1 MLHPQGAVV
10 YVVGGKRQNSM
21 LGKSV
26 QEAYGGQLGLCLWR
40 RNGVME
46 ETPEHL
52 LFFCDK
58 ASQFLNSIGVH
69 LPQTGISTRDI
80 HSFLKISAVP
90 TLQHN
95 MFVTHCCRQLWKC
108 RNAFIFRNET
118 MTLRQLLLSCA
129 AEAKS
134 WKARMS
140 RRQKPIAKKW
150 CKLFEDTAQSIM

>member
-10 YVVGGKRQNSM
+10 YVIGGKRQNSM
-21 LGKSV
+21 LGKSH

-95 MFVTHCCRQLWKC
+95 MFVAHCCRQLWNC

-118 MTLRQLLLSCA
+118 MTLRQLLLS
-129 AEAKS
+129 
-134 WKARMS
+134 
-140 RRQKPIAKKW
+140 
-150 CKLFEDTAQSIM
+150 